1 MFTRIKNHNRYQII
15 EKPYLREK
23 QNNENKIK
31 LNYTSVKHRYNNDQM
46 QIILIWRMGK
56 INTTAQHTG

>member
-1 MFTRIKNHNRYQII
+1 MFTRIKNNNRYQII
-15 EKPYLREK
+15 EKPYLIEK

-31 LNYTSVKHRYNNDQM
+31 LNYTSVKHRDNNDQM